1 MPTYKAPLD
10 DIKFVLNEVIDYS
23 RLTSLPGYGE
33 FDGDTAMS
41 VLEGAAQFCEEV
53 LQPINQSGDA
63 EGCRIEN
70 GKVFSPSGFK
80 AAYHQYVASG
90 WPALAADEEYGGQG
104 FPQTLRF
111 AVEEMICASN
121 LSFGMFPGL
130 SHGAY
135 HALLLHG
142 TDALRT
148 TWLPKLVSGEWSGTM
163 CLTEAQCGTDLGLL
177 TTKAEPR
184 DDGSYA
190 ITGNKIFISAGEIG
204 RAHV

>member
-1 MPTYKAPLD
+1 MGP
-10 DIKFVLNEVIDYS
+10 
-23 RLTSLPGYGE
+23 
-33 FDGDTAMS
+33 S
-41 VLEGAAQFCEEV
+41 VRQT
-53 LQPINQSGDA
+53 
-63 EGCRIEN
+63 
-70 GKVFSPSGFK
+70 GFK

-90 WPALAADEEYGGQG
+90 WPALSADEAYGGQG

-142 TDALRT
+142 TDTLRT

-163 CLTEAQCGTDLGLL
+163 CLTEAHCGTDLGLL
-177 TTKAEPR
+177 TTKAVPR

-190 ITGNKIFISAGEIG
+190 ITGNKIFISAGDHDLTDNIVHLVLARLPDAPPG
-204 RAHV
+204 IKGISLFHRAEVSARHDTVRPVRRTVFAA

>member
-1 MPTYKAPLD
+1 MPTYKAPLED
-10 DIKFVLNEVIDYS
+10 MKFVLNDVIDYA
-23 RLTSLPGYGE
+23 RLTTLPGYAE
-33 FDGDTAMS
+33 FDAETAMS

-70 GKVFSPSGFK
+70 GAVRTPAGFRE
-80 AAYHQYVASG
+80 AYKQYVDSG
-90 WPALAADEEYGGQG
+90 WPALSADAEFGGQG

-142 TDALRT
+142 ADALKQ
-148 TWLPKLVSGEWSGTM
+148 TWLPKLISGEWAGTM
-163 CLTEAQCGTDLGLL
+163 CLTEA
-177 TTKAEPR
+177 A
-184 DDGSYA
+184 
-190 ITGNKIFISAGEIG
+190 
-204 RAHV
+204 